1 MKKLYYQL
9 HGWLGL
15 NFGLILFII
24 CLSGSFAVISHEI
37 DWLCNPSIRVTPQGD
52 RLDWSTLLESASEH
66 TDGEAIRTC
75 FAPQGSYFA
84 AEFWTRDKRGNT
96 LRIYVNPYSGQVTGK
111 ATWMNAQ
118 RFFRDFHRRFYIMA
132 WWGIWVVAIFSL
144 PLLLTS
150 LTGLLF
156 YKRWWKRIA
165 MLRLRSGGRVFF
177 SDLHRLL
184 GIWTLLFTFVIGATG
199 IWYFVEIPLGWRPD
213 KPQQTRVAES
223 EQIVDRSAQPLSLSR
238 LVEITKNTIPDFTVR
253 KIAFPKN
260 SSDRVTISGQAT
272 AWLVRDRTNWVK
284 IDPHSGRV
292 IDSMNAENLDL
303 LDRWSHTADPLHFG
317 NFAGLI
323 SKFIWFSFGILLSAL
338 IPTGA
343 YLWIRRRNTRIAKML
358 KRNAVNNSAAL
369 QKRTGNEVRRN
380 YLAGILSTVAIAY
393 FAIKATFD
401 AFKKQYYSLADAGD
415 WQGLGEPAAVI
426 IYVAFIAGISLVSLF
441 WFCCVWFPSTRCFTG
456 SKS

>member
-1 MKKLYYQL
+1 MKKIYYQL

-15 NFGLILFII
+15 NLGLILFII

-37 DWLCNPSIRVTPQGD
+37 DWLCNPAIRVTPQGD
-52 RLDWSTLLESASEH
+52 QLDWSTLLQSASKH
-66 TDGEAIRTC
+66 TNGEAIRTC

-84 AEFWTRDKRGNT
+84 AEFWTKDKRGNT
-96 LRIYVNPYSGQVTGK
+96 LRIYVNPYSGEVTGK

-144 PLLLTS
+144 PLLLAST
-150 LTGLLF
+150 TGLLF
-156 YKRWWKRIA
+156 YKRWWKRLVVI
-165 MLRLRSGGRVFF
+165 RLRSGGRVFL

-184 GIWTLLFTFVIGATG
+184 GVWTLIFTFVIGVTG
-199 IWYFVEIPLGWRPD
+199 IWYFVEIPLGWRPN
-213 KPQQTRVAES
+213 KPQQTRAAES
-223 EQIVDRSAQPLSLSR
+223 EQIVDRSNQPLSISR
-238 LVEITKNTIPDFTVR
+238 LVEIAKATIPDFQVR

-260 SSDRVTISGQAT
+260 SSGPVTISGQAT

-284 IDPHSGRV
+284 IDRHSGRV
-292 IDSMNAENLDL
+292 IDSMKAENLNL

-317 NFAGLI
+317 NFAGLT

-343 YLWIRRRNTRIAKML
+343 YLWIKRRNNRIMKML
-358 KRNAVNNSAAL
+358 ERSTAGNSAGL
-369 QKRTGNEVRRN
+369 QEKAAKEVRRN
-380 YLAGILSTVAIAY
+380 YVAGISFTLVIAY
-393 FAIKATFD
+393 FAIKATFEGLS
-401 AFKKQYYSLADAGD
+401 KQYYSLADAGD
-415 WQGLGEPAAVI
+415 WQGLGEPAAVA
-426 IYVAFIAGISLVSLF
+426 IYIVFLVGILVVSLF
-441 WFCCVWFPSTRCFTG
+441 WFCCVWFPSIRLFTG